1 MSGRL
6 PGKVRIVAGER
17 RGHRLKVARGG
28 ATRPTSEKVREA
40 VFSALG
46 PVSGLNVL
54 DLFAGTGA
62 MGLEAVSR
70 GAARCL
76 FVEEDPVVAAVLRE
90 NIAFLDY
97 ESRCQVIEGTYQGTL
112 QRLVG
117 RGAEYDLLFVD
128 PPYRMLAEVEVMLIP
143 MLSSILSTD
152 GVAVVEGDKSSQ
164 VTLGQAPVFDRIYGD
179 TRVTMIR
186 VRRSTP

>member
-17 RGHRLKVARGG
+17 RGHRLKVARGE

-76 FVEEDPVVAAVLRE
+76 FVEENPVVATVLRE

-97 ESRCQVIEGTYQGTL
+97 ESRCQVMEGTYQGAL

-143 MLSSILSTD
+143 VLSSILSTD